1 MNPPEYGTPSEE
13 TSVTVPGQYD
23 TAMYSFVKNHQHNL
37 QRIKQNVLME
47 IQVIG
52 ILHQTQTRL
61 VVNNISLISA
71 QAQESQ
77 SYTNKQVERA
87 LRELTAH
94 LTLLN
99 NMLDDHASLRS
110 ILQRTLSNTQ
120 QVRARTPGSHTHTG
134 IDVKAYMPATPE
146 RRFSAQDFRYRGHL
160 DDLSRT
166 KNVIGCTR
174 SAAPMGENGS
184 VIEK

>member
-1 MNPPEYGTPSEE
+1 MAIYLIS
-13 TSVTVPGQYD
+13 
-23 TAMYSFVKNHQHNL
+23 L
-37 QRIKQNVLME
+37 VLE
-47 IQVIG
+47 LTFAS
-52 ILHQTQTRL
+52 LHQTQTRL

-146 RRFSAQDFRYRGHL
+146 RRCDFYYRFKCHIIYSLRSTPLLKGLIGSLFISYSKNPFCLASRCNITSCQGQVIFGAHVRYYF
-160 DDLSRT
+160 
-166 KNVIGCTR
+166 
-174 SAAPMGENGS
+174 PY
-184 VIEK
+184 